1 MYANYISI
9 KLEKKKNSRHK
20 IILSNYKKIKLEVD
34 GKKIS
39 GTVPKSGKLH
49 TSWQPKDQR
58 KNQKEKLES
67 VLN

>member
-49 TSWQPKDQR
+49 TS
-58 KNQKEKLES
+58 
-67 VLN
+67 